1 MHMDLTHT
9 LRSDIAGRAGK
20 AGLARKAILV
30 LWAGL
35 LSNLALTATTAN
47 AITENKEAYKLYA
60 YVKLINAKE
69 FICLNA
75 LWTKESQWS
84 SVARNKKG
92 KGMGRQSA
100 RTDTAYAIGSLG
112 FSLGLRPLPAST
124 PPSDPVRKMAKVLR
138 RSIKAASLGAC
149 APIGCVTKIKA

>member
-1 MHMDLTHT
+1 MQMDLTHA

-35 LSNLALTATTAN
+35 LSSVTLTATTAN

-60 YVKLINAKE
+60 YVKLLNSKE

-84 SVARNKKG
+84 STARNKSS
-92 KGMGRQSA
+92 SA
-100 RTDTAYAIGSLG
+100 YGIPQLLKMKEKDPYKQID
-112 FSLGLRPLPAST
+112 LGLKYISNRYGT
-124 PPSDPVRKMAKVLR
+124 PCNAWAFFKV
-138 RSIKAASLGAC
+138 KGYY
-149 APIGCVTKIKA
+149 

>member
-1 MHMDLTHT
+1 MQMNLTNA

-20 AGLARKAILV
+20 AGVARKAILV

-84 SVARNKKG
+84 STARNKKS
-92 KGMGRQSA
+92 SA
-100 RTDTAYAIGSLG
+100 AGIPQLLKLTEKDPYKQID
-112 FSLGLRPLPAST
+112 LGLKYIST
-124 PPSDPVRKMAKVLR
+124 RYSSPCNAWAFFKLK
-138 RSIKAASLGAC
+138 GYY
-149 APIGCVTKIKA
+149 

>member
-1 MHMDLTHT
+1 MRKYLTRA

-20 AGLARKAILV
+20 AGVARKAILV

-35 LSNLALTATTAN
+35 LSSATLTATTAN

-75 LWTKESQWS
+75 LWTKESNWS
-84 SVARNKKG
+84 SLAKNKRSSA
-92 KGMGRQSA
+92 MGIPQLLNLKEK
-100 RTDTAYAIGSLG
+100 DPFNQIDLGLKYIGSRYG
-112 FSLGLRPLPAST
+112 T
-124 PPSDPVRKMAKVLR
+124 PCNAWAFFKV
-138 RSIKAASLGAC
+138 KGYY
-149 APIGCVTKIKA
+149 

>member
-1 MHMDLTHT
+1 MHMNLTRL

-20 AGLARKAILV
+20 AGVARKAILV

-84 SVARNKKG
+84 AVANNKKSTAYG
-92 KGMGRQSA
+92 IPQLLKLKEKDPYKQIDLGLKYISA
-100 RTDTAYAIGSLG
+100 RY
-112 FSLGLRPLPAST
+112 ST
-124 PPSDPVRKMAKVLR
+124 PCNAWAFFKLK
-138 RSIKAASLGAC
+138 GYY
-149 APIGCVTKIKA
+149 

>member
-1 MHMDLTHT
+1 MRIDLTHRV
-9 LRSDIAGRAGK
+9 RSDIAGRAGK

-35 LSNLALTATTAN
+35 LSNLALTALPAN
-47 AITENKEAYKLYA
+47 ATIENKEAYKLYA

-84 SVARNKKG
+84 STAKNKKSSAYG
-92 KGMGRQSA
+92 IPQLLNLKEKDPYRQI
-100 RTDTAYAIGSLG
+100 DLGIAYTLKRYGTICNAWA
-112 FSLGLRPLPAST
+112 FF
-124 PPSDPVRKMAKVLR
+124 
-138 RSIKAASLGAC
+138 
-149 APIGCVTKIKA
+149 KIKGYY

>member
-1 MHMDLTHT
+1 MSLTSL

-20 AGLARKAILV
+20 AGVARRAILV

-35 LSNLALTATTAN
+35 LSNLTLTATTAN

-69 FICLNA
+69 IICLNA

-84 SVARNKKG
+84 AVANNKK
-92 KGMGRQSA
+92 S
-100 RTDTAYAIGSLG
+100 TAYGIPQLLKLKEKDPYRQID
-112 FSLGLRPLPAST
+112 LGLKYIASRYST
-124 PPSDPVRKMAKVLR
+124 PCKAWAFFKVN
-138 RSIKAASLGAC
+138 GYY
-149 APIGCVTKIKA
+149 

>member
-1 MHMDLTHT
+1 MRIYLTRA

-35 LSNLALTATTAN
+35 LSSATLTATPVM

-84 SVARNKKG
+84 STARNKSS
-92 KGMGRQSA
+92 SA
-100 RTDTAYAIGSLG
+100 YGIPQLLKMKEKDPYKQID
-112 FSLGLRPLPAST
+112 LGLKYITTRYST
-124 PPSDPVRKMAKVLR
+124 PCNAWAFFKV
-138 RSIKAASLGAC
+138 KGYY
-149 APIGCVTKIKA
+149 

>member
-1 MHMDLTHT
+1 MQMNLTSA

-20 AGLARKAILV
+20 AGVARKAILV

-60 YVKLINAKE
+60 YAKLFNSKE

-84 SVARNKKG
+84 ATANNKK
-92 KGMGRQSA
+92 S
-100 RTDTAYAIGSLG
+100 TAYGIPQLLKLKEKDPYKQID
-112 FSLGLRPLPAST
+112 LGLKYISTRYST
-124 PPSDPVRKMAKVLR
+124 PCNAWAFFKLK
-138 RSIKAASLGAC
+138 GYY
-149 APIGCVTKIKA
+149 

>member
-1 MHMDLTHT
+1 MRIYLTHRV
-9 LRSDIAGRAGK
+9 RSDIAGRAGK

-35 LSNLALTATTAN
+35 LSSATLTATTAN
-47 AITENKEAYKLYA
+47 ATTENKEAYKLYA

-84 SVARNKKG
+84 ATAKNK
-92 KGMGRQSA
+92 RSSA
-100 RTDTAYAIGSLG
+100 YGIPQLLNLKEKDPYKQID
-112 FSLGLRPLPAST
+112 LGLKYIST
-124 PPSDPVRKMAKVLR
+124 RYSKPCNAWAFFKV
-138 RSIKAASLGAC
+138 KGYY
-149 APIGCVTKIKA
+149 

>member
-1 MHMDLTHT
+1 MRIYLTRA

-35 LSNLALTATTAN
+35 LSSATLTATTAY
-47 AITENKEAYKLYA
+47 ATTENKEAYKLYA

-84 SVARNKKG
+84 ATAKNKRSSAYGIPQLLNLKEKDPYRQIDLGISYTLKRYGTICNAWAFFKVKG
-92 KGMGRQSA
+92 
-100 RTDTAYAIGSLG
+100 YY
-112 FSLGLRPLPAST
+112 
-124 PPSDPVRKMAKVLR
+124 
-138 RSIKAASLGAC
+138 
-149 APIGCVTKIKA
+149 

>member
-1 MHMDLTHT
+1 MQMDLTHA
-9 LRSDIAGRAGK
+9 LRSDIAGRAGT
-20 AGLARKAILV
+20 GRIARKAILV

-60 YVKLINAKE
+60 YVKLFNSKE

-84 SVARNKKG
+84 STARNKSS
-92 KGMGRQSA
+92 SA
-100 RTDTAYAIGSLG
+100 YGIPQLLKMKEKDPYKQID
-112 FSLGLRPLPAST
+112 LGLKYISNRYGT
-124 PPSDPVRKMAKVLR
+124 PCNAWAFFKV
-138 RSIKAASLGAC
+138 KGYY
-149 APIGCVTKIKA
+149 

>member
-1 MHMDLTHT
+1 MQMNLTRA

-20 AGLARKAILV
+20 AGVARKAILV

-35 LSNLALTATTAN
+35 LSSATLTATTAN

-84 SVARNKKG
+84 AVANNKK
-92 KGMGRQSA
+92 S
-100 RTDTAYAIGSLG
+100 TAYGIPQLLKLKEKDPYKQID
-112 FSLGLRPLPAST
+112 LGLKYITARYST
-124 PPSDPVRKMAKVLR
+124 PCNAWAFFKV
-138 RSIKAASLGAC
+138 KGYY
-149 APIGCVTKIKA
+149 

>member
-1 MHMDLTHT
+1 MHKYLTHR
-9 LRSDIAGRAGK
+9 LRFDIAGRAGK
-20 AGLARKAILV
+20 AGLARKAILM

-35 LSNLALTATTAN
+35 LSSATLTATTAN

-84 SVARNKKG
+84 AVANNKK
-92 KGMGRQSA
+92 S
-100 RTDTAYAIGSLG
+100 TAYGIPQLLKLKEKDPYKQID
-112 FSLGLRPLPAST
+112 LGLKYIAARYST
-124 PPSDPVRKMAKVLR
+124 PCNAWAFFKV
-138 RSIKAASLGAC
+138 KGYY
-149 APIGCVTKIKA
+149 

>member
-1 MHMDLTHT
+1 MRIYLTHA

-35 LSNLALTATTAN
+35 LSSATLTATTAY
-47 AITENKEAYKLYA
+47 ATTENKEAYKLYA

-84 SVARNKKG
+84 STARNKS
-92 KGMGRQSA
+92 R
-100 RTDTAYAIGSLG
+100 
-112 FSLGLRPLPAST
+112 
-124 PPSDPVRKMAKVLR
+124 
-138 RSIKAASLGAC
+138 
-149 APIGCVTKIKA
+149 

>member
-1 MHMDLTHT
+1 MRINLTRT

-35 LSNLALTATTAN
+35 LSSATLTATPVM

-84 SVARNKKG
+84 STARNKRSSA
-92 KGMGRQSA
+92 MGIPQLLKMKEK
-100 RTDTAYAIGSLG
+100 DPYKQID
-112 FSLGLRPLPAST
+112 LGLKYIDNRYGT
-124 PPSDPVRKMAKVLR
+124 PCNAWAFFKV
-138 RSIKAASLGAC
+138 KGYY
-149 APIGCVTKIKA
+149 

>member
-1 MHMDLTHT
+1 MQMNLTNT

-20 AGLARKAILV
+20 AGVARKAILV

-47 AITENKEAYKLYA
+47 AITENKEVYKLYA

-84 SVARNKKG
+84 ATANNKK
-92 KGMGRQSA
+92 S
-100 RTDTAYAIGSLG
+100 TAYGIPQLLKLKEKDPYKQID
-112 FSLGLRPLPAST
+112 LGLKYIAARYST
-124 PPSDPVRKMAKVLR
+124 PCNAWAFFKLK
-138 RSIKAASLGAC
+138 GYY
-149 APIGCVTKIKA
+149 

>member
-1 MHMDLTHT
+1 MQMDLTHT

-60 YVKLINAKE
+60 YVKLINSKE

-84 SVARNKKG
+84 STARNKSSSAYGIPQLLKMKEKDPYKQIDLGIKYINNRYGTMCNAWAFFKVKG
-92 KGMGRQSA
+92 
-100 RTDTAYAIGSLG
+100 YY
-112 FSLGLRPLPAST
+112 
-124 PPSDPVRKMAKVLR
+124 
-138 RSIKAASLGAC
+138 
-149 APIGCVTKIKA
+149 